1 MSLFRP
7 LCLALAAGLALAAC
21 ATPPQETTPP
31 DDADAGAPQF
41 AEAPPPPAMDAPAAP
56 EEPAMTCDPAPGQ
69 WAVGQIADEA
79 LVAKVRAD
87 THSDRVRVIRP
98 GMAVTMDWREDRLNL
113 EVDADNR
120 VLTVRCG

>member
-7 LCLALAAGLALAAC
+7 LSLAFAAGFALAAC
-21 ATPPQETTPP
+21 ATPPQETAPP
-31 DDADAGAPQF
+31 ADAAAAPEF
-41 AEAPPPPAMDAPAAP
+41 AQAPPPPAMDAPAP
-56 EEPAMTCDPAPGQ
+56 EETPMTCDPAPGQ

-87 THSDRVRVIRP
+87 THSERVRVIRP